1 MSDSRPP
8 DDGPRWPERDLEPR
22 DAEDVPQPSGEGPP
36 TADGEATIGF
46 AGAEGGWNPRLL
58 GERRRPTTAEQAV
71 PWLIGMV
78 LALAGIVIV
87 LMALIFTAPDEL
99 AGGLASPTPVASLA
113 PEPTPT
119 PTATPSPEP
128 TPSPSPTPSP
138 TPAPSFGPLEMVYL
152 GRATTLAPVTLYRRD
167 FSTAAAPSV
176 VAQASSGIQRF
187 AWSPDG
193 RVGAALVAGRLVAL
207 TPGAESRTLAETI
220 NAVTFGW
227 DADTLYAVRI
237 VRDGANDHAEIMEI
251 AFADGASD
259 TLATIT
265 YPHPV
270 IAAEAPL
277 REAQF
282 IDNGGIV
289 RIYATADGHLV
300 VWLLGAPA
308 TYKVD
313 VGDGTISNVKAQPV
327 LWSRDGQWRTALK
340 ESGSSTVIQLF
351 DTSAA
356 LKASVTV
363 TGLVSHIRWASSSN
377 EIVFTLGRAGA
388 NGGVRQ
394 DLFVWDLVNGKA
406 PSPLTSNGVSF
417 GAEWLGTAAHWVP

>member
-1 MSDSRPP
+1 VSNPRPP
-8 DDGPRWPERDLEPR
+8 DDGPRWPERDLEAR
-22 DAEDVPQPSGEGPP
+22 DTEELPPDAGEGPR
-36 TADGEATIGF
+36 TEDGEATIGF

-87 LMALIFTAPDEL
+87 LLALIFTPPDQL
-99 AGGLASPTPVASLA
+99 QVGIGSPTPAASVAFEPT
-113 PEPTPT
+113 PEPTA
-119 PTATPSPEP
+119 TATPRP
-128 TPSPSPTPSP
+128 TASPSPTATP
-138 TPAPSFGPLEMVYL
+138 TPAPSYGPLEMVFL
-152 GRATTLAPVTLYRRD
+152 GRASTLAPVTLYRRD
-167 FSTAAAPSV
+167 FSTTAAATV
-176 VAQASSGIQRF
+176 AAQASSGIQKF

-207 TPGAESRTLAETI
+207 TPGAASRNLAEAIT
-220 NAVTFGW
+220 AVTFGW

-237 VRDGANDHAEIMEI
+237 VRAGANDRADILEIG
-251 AFADGASD
+251 FADGASE
-259 TLATIT
+259 TLASIT

-277 REAQF
+277 KEAQF

-289 RIYATADGHLV
+289 RLYATADGNLV
-300 VWLLGAPA
+300 AWLLGAPA
-308 TYKVD
+308 TYRID
-313 VGDGTISNVKAQPV
+313 VGDGTVSNVKAQPV
-327 LWSRDGQWRTALK
+327 LWSGDGQWRTALK
-340 ESGSSTVIQLF
+340 ESGGSTTIQVF
-351 DTSAA
+351 DPTAT

-363 TGLVSHIRWASSSN
+363 TGLVSHIRWAGSSN
-377 EIVFTLGRAGA
+377 EIVFTLGRTGA

-406 PSPLTSNGVSF
+406 PMPLTSNGVSF